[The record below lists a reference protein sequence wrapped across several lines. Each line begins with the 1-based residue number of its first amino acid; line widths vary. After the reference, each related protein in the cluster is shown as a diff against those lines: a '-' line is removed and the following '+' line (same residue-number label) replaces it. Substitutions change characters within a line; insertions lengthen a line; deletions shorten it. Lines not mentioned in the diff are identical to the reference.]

1 MGPQKRLMD
10 GNRMPEENAVSSS
23 LKRPLPLWIRH
34 LGVALV
40 HLVLFV
46 ISFYGAYFLAFDF
59 KTPPFFPLDMS
70 NATLVSAWN
79 SLHPLLGFVL
89 VTKLV
94 VFWYFRMYSSWGRYV
109 GVQDLIETF
118 KASHIST
125 AIIVV
130 LVLAYNI
137 FRSHGGALD
146 LRGSIVI
153 IDWAGTIALVGG
165 TRFAIRIYREGMR
178 PVAVGG
184 LTNTLIVGAGDVGE
198 AVLRE
203 MQRMPVE
210 RYRVVGFVDD
220 NPRIIGARIHGVPVL
235 GDTSQ
240 LSRIC
245 TKNEVEEVFI
255 ALANPSR
262 QDLRRIIEFCKGSK
276 LVFRVVPGVTD
287 LIEGRAD
294 LTRLREVDINDLLG
308 REEVS
313 LDLDS
318 IGHMLTGKVV
328 LVTGA
333 GGSIGSELCRQLLP
347 FHPRELVLLEQAENS
362 LFFIERELRG
372 SFPDIRLRPV
382 ICDVYDRDRLEQVF
396 AGCRPAVVFHAAAHK
411 HVPLMEQNPSEAIK
425 NNVFGTRNVA
435 DLAGKYEA
443 DAMVMISTDKAVN
456 PTSVM
461 GCTKRVAEMYCQWLN
476 TSGHST
482 KTRFVTVRFGNVLG
496 SNGSVVPIFRQ
507 QIAMGGPVTV
517 THPEMRRYF
526 MTIPEAS
533 QLVIQAGAMGKG
545 GEIFV
550 LDMGDPVK
558 IVDLAR
564 DMITLSGFRPE
575 VDIKIEFSGV
585 RPGEKLFEE
594 LRVTGEDIRPTHHEK
609 INIWQVRPCTDE
621 QIESAV
627 ASLDSLRNCREKPP
641 IISALQGIVPEFK
654 PPDSVDAGAGDA
666 GDSTDA
672 TVVTTSA
679 S

>member
-1 MGPQKRLMD
+1 ML
-10 GNRMPEENAVSSS
+10 
-23 LKRPLPLWIRH
+23 
-34 LGVALV
+34 
-40 HLVLFV
+40 
-46 ISFYGAYFLAFDF
+46 
-59 KTPPFFPLDMS
+59 
-70 NATLVSAWN
+70 
-79 SLHPLLGFVL
+79 
-89 VTKLV
+89 
-94 VFWYFRMYSSWGRYV
+94 
-109 GVQDLIETF
+109 
-118 KASHIST
+118 
-125 AIIVV
+125 
-130 LVLAYNI
+130 
-137 FRSHGGALD
+137 FRSPGAV
-146 LRGSIVI
+146 VI

-220 NPRIIGARIHGVPVL
+220 NPRIIGARIHGVPVI

-240 LSRIC
+240 MSRIC
-245 TKNEVEEVFI
+245 TRHEVEEVFI
-255 ALANPSR
+255 ALADPSR

-276 LVFRVVPGVTD
+276 LVFRVVPGVAD

-318 IGHMLTGKVV
+318 IGHMLTEKVV

-347 FHPRELVLLEQAENS
+347 FHPKELMLLEQAENS
-362 LFFIERELRG
+362 LFFIERELRAA
-372 SFPDIRLRPV
+372 FPDITLTPV
-382 ICDVYDRDRLEQVF
+382 ICDVYDRERLEQVF
-396 AGCRPAVVFHAAAHK
+396 SSSRPAVVFHAAAHK

-425 NNVFGTRNVA
+425 NNIFGTRNVA
-435 DLAGKYEA
+435 DLCCKYEA
-443 DAMVMISTDKAVN
+443 NAMVMISTDKAVN

-476 TSGHST
+476 TSGHCP

-507 QIAMGGPVTV
+507 QIAQGGPVMV

-545 GEIFV
+545 GEIFI

-564 DMITLSGFRPE
+564 DMITLSGFRPD

-594 LRVTGEDIRPTHHEK
+594 LRVTGEDICPTHHEK
-609 INIWQVRPCTDE
+609 ISIWQVRPCTDE
-621 QIESAV
+621 QITAAVSA
-627 ASLDSLRNCREKPP
+627 LDALRNSKEKAP
-641 IISALQGIVPEFK
+641 ILSALKNIVPEFT
-654 PPDSVDAGAGDA
+654 PNGN
-666 GDSTDA
+666 
-672 TVVTTSA
+672 
-679 S
+679 

>member
-1 MGPQKRLMD
+1 
-10 GNRMPEENAVSSS
+10 MPDEVATSPNI
-23 LKRPLPLWIRH
+23 KQPLPLFVRH
-34 LGVALV
+34 LAVAIV
-40 HLVLFV
+40 HLALFA
-46 ISFYGAYFLAFDF
+46 ISFYGAYLLRLDF
-59 KTPPFFPLDMS
+59 QMPPI
-70 NATLVSAWN
+70 VSPETSPYWN
-79 SLHPLLGFVL
+79 SFSNLIWLVL
-89 VTKLV
+89 AIKLV

-109 GVQDLIETF
+109 GVQDLIETL
-118 KASHIST
+118 KASYVAT

-130 LVLAYNI
+130 CVLLLNI
-137 FRSHGGALD
+137 LQQSMMENFLNIP
-146 LRGSIVI
+146 GSVVI
-153 IDWAGTIALVGG
+153 IDFAGSIALVGG

-220 NPRIIGARIHGVPVL
+220 NPRIIGARIHGVQVL

-245 TKNEVEEVFI
+245 TKHDVEEVFI
-255 ALANPSR
+255 ALPDPSR
-262 QDLRRIIEFCKGSK
+262 QNLRRIIEFCKGSK
-276 LVFRVVPGVTD
+276 LVFRVVPGVAD

-308 REEVS
+308 REEVC

-318 IGHMLTGKVV
+318 IGHMLTDKTV

-347 FHPRELVLLEQAENS
+347 FNPKELMLLEQSENS
-362 LFFIERELRG
+362 LFFIERELRKA
-372 SFPDIRLRPV
+372 FPDILLTPV

-396 AGCRPAVVFHAAAHK
+396 DAARPAVVFHAAAHK
-411 HVPLMEQNPSEAIK
+411 HVPLMEQNASEAVK
-425 NNVFGTRNVA
+425 NNIFGTRNVA
-435 DLAGKYEA
+435 DMCCKYETS
-443 DAMVMISTDKAVN
+443 AMVMISTDKAVN

-461 GCTKRVAEMYCQWLN
+461 GCSKRVAEMYCQWLN
-476 TSGHST
+476 TSGKCP

-507 QIAMGGPVTV
+507 QIARGGPVTV

-545 GEIFV
+545 GEIFI
-550 LDMGDPVK
+550 LDMGEPVK

-564 DMITLSGFRPE
+564 DMITLSGFRPD

-594 LRVTGEDIRPTHHEK
+594 LRITGEDIRPTHHEK
-609 INIWQVRPCTDE
+609 ISIWQVRPCTDE
-621 QIESAV
+621 QIERAIT
-627 ASLDSLRNCREKPP
+627 SLDALRNSTEKPV
-641 IISALQGIVPEFK
+641 ILDALKQIVPEFK
-654 PPDSVDAGAGDA
+654 PNGN
-666 GDSTDA
+666 
-672 TVVTTSA
+672 
-679 S
+679 